1 MATPTLTII
10 TPAYNAARYL
20 PRCLDSLLAQTYTDF
35 ELIVIN
41 NGSTDDTLAVCR
53 RYADEHSSRIHAIDL
68 PTAGVSA
75 ARNAGLECA
84 RGRYVT
90 FADADDWFEPEY
102 LAEFFREPL
111 PEGDMVVFQNI
122 RSDFSECPG
131 REGEMSQI
139 TNYSDTEFTLGD
151 DPQTAIQQR
160 LLYEGYTHSK
170 LYDLELIRRHH
181 VRFPIE
187 IAGHEDHVFLF
198 RYMQYAQKAIW
209 RKEAWIHYMRYPQ
222 PTLCER
228 PMTVEVHLTTAAL
241 FDQMMPAVPHRL
253 GITDPAYLQEL
264 YNTICL
270 HELFLATY
278 RMKRSNYLRV
288 LRTLEAHRE
297 QFAHIPKWG
306 ATLLTKQVWWML
318 NHLPE
323 RFYFLI
329 FWQMQFRKFQ
339 LRLRGRIQ

>member
-111 PEGDMVVFQNI
+111 PESDMVVFQNI

-131 REGEMSQI
+131 REGEMSWI
-139 TNYSDTEFTLGD
+139 TDYTDAEFTFGD
-151 DPQTAIQQR
+151 DPQTAMQLQ
-160 LLYEGYTHSK
+160 LLHEGYTSCK
-170 LYDLELIRRHH
+170 LYDLDLIRRHH
-181 VRFPIE
+181 VRFLTE
-187 IAGHEDHVFLF
+187 VAGHEDHVFFFHYL
-198 RYMQYAQKAIW
+198 QYAQKVIW
-209 RKEAWIHYMRYPQ
+209 RKGTWIHYMRYPQ

-228 PMTVEVHLTTAAL
+228 PMAVEVHVSAVAL
-241 FDQMMPAVPHRL
+241 FDQMLPIILRRL
-253 GITDPAYLQEL
+253 GITDPTYGREL
-264 YNTICL
+264 YNELCL
-270 HELFLATY
+270 LKLLLASY
-278 RMKRSNYLRV
+278 QMKRSNYLLE
-288 LRTLEAHRE
+288 LRALKAHRE
-297 QFAHIPKWG
+297 QFVHMSKWG
-306 ATLLTKQVWWML
+306 ATLLTKKVWWML

-323 RFYFLI
+323 RLYFLI
-329 FWQMQFRKFQ
+329 FWQMQFRKFL